1 MRVRTNEM
9 LICSWLTIVISASH
23 TLGQQLDQRHASDVP
38 PELAYSDHSQLLIVR
53 DTAGGQRPV
62 KTKEDW
68 ALRVSHIKAN
78 MQRVM
83 GPLPDVSKKAPLRIK
98 VLSSDSVGKYERQ
111 AILFSPDERDRV
123 PAWLLIPHDA
133 RADGST
139 PAMLCLHQTIPIGKD
154 EPVGLGGSESLHYAH
169 ELAERG
175 YICIVPDYPS
185 FGEYKYDFKTSGTG
199 YESGSMKA
207 IWNNIRAVDVL
218 ESLPQ
223 VDKNRIGTIGHSLG
237 GHNSLFTAVFDDRI
251 KAVVSS
257 CGFTPF
263 HDYYQG
269 NLKGWTSDRYM
280 PRIREVYD
288 NDPNKVPFDFY
299 EIIAALAPR
308 GFYSN
313 SPINDSNFEV
323 AGVRK
328 VFEKASDVYSL
339 FEPTS
344 NLRQKRLMLM
354 TPSSQHDFPKIER
367 MLAYGWLGEVM
378 R

>member
-1 MRVRTNEM
+1 MRVQ
-9 LICSWLTIVISASH
+9 LIETLFCLWLTVVVACGH
-23 TLGQQLDQRHASDVP
+23 TLGQQIDKPLASEVP
-38 PELAYSDHSQLLIVR
+38 AELAYSDHSQLLIVR
-53 DTAGGQRPV
+53 DAAGIERPV

-83 GPLPDVSKKAPLRIK
+83 GPLPDVSKKVPLSIK
-98 VLSSDSVGKYERQ
+98 VLSRDSVGKYERQ
-111 AILFSPDERDRV
+111 AILFSPDESDRV
-123 PAWLLIPHDA
+123 PAWLLIPHHA
-133 RADGST
+133 RADGTT

-185 FGEYKYDFKTSGTG
+185 FGEYKYDFKTADSP
-199 YESGSMKA
+199 YKSGSMKA

-263 HDYYQG
+263 HDYYNG
-269 NLKGWTSDRYM
+269 NLRGWTSDRYM
-280 PRIREVYD
+280 PRIRDVYN
-288 NDPNKVPFDFY
+288 NDPDKVPFDFY

-313 SPINDSNFEV
+313 SPTHDSNFEI

-328 VFEKASDVYSL
+328 VFEKANEVYSL
-339 FEPTS
+339 FEPS
-344 NLRQKRLMLM
+344 PNPRQERLRLM
-354 TPSSQHDFPKIER
+354 TPSSQHDFPKLER
-367 MLAYGWLGEVM
+367 IFAYDWLDEVL

>member
-1 MRVRTNEM
+1 MLVR
-9 LICSWLTIVISASH
+9 LIETLSCLGLTVVIASGH
-23 TLGQQLDQRHASDVP
+23 ALGQKLDPELASEVP

-53 DTAGGQRPV
+53 DAVGGQRPV

-83 GPLPDVSKKAPLRIK
+83 GPLPDVSQKAPLRIK
-98 VLSSDSVGKYERQ
+98 VLSRDSVGKYERQ
-111 AILFSPDERDRV
+111 AILFSPDESDRV
-123 PAWLLIPHDA
+123 PAWLLVPHDA
-133 RADGST
+133 RADGTT

-185 FGEYKYDFKTSGTG
+185 FGEYKYDFKTAGTS

-223 VDKNRIGTIGHSLG
+223 IDKNRIGTIGHSLG

-280 PRIREVYD
+280 PRIRDVYD

-313 SPINDSNFEV
+313 SPINDNNFEV
-323 AGVRK
+323 SGVRK
-328 VFEKASDVYSL
+328 VFEKAQQIYSM
-339 FEPTS
+339 FETS
-344 NLRQKRLMLM
+344 PASSESRLRLE
-354 TPSSQHDFPKIER
+354 TPSSQHDFPKLER
-367 MLAYGWLGEVM
+367 MLAYDWLDEVL

>member
-1 MRVRTNEM
+1 MRVR
-9 LICSWLTIVISASH
+9 LIATLSYLSMTFVMAGGH
-23 TLGQQLDQRHASDVP
+23 ALGQQLDQPLASEVP
-38 PELAYSDHSQLLIVR
+38 TELAYSDHSQLLIVR
-53 DTAGGQRPV
+53 DAAGGQRPV
-62 KTKEDW
+62 KTKKDW

-83 GPLPDVSKKAPLRIK
+83 GPLPDVSKKAPLQIK
-98 VLSSDSVGKYERQ
+98 VLSSDRVSKYDRQ
-111 AILFSPDERDRV
+111 AILFSPDASDRV

-133 RADGST
+133 LADGTT

-169 ELAERG
+169 ELAEHG
-175 YICIVPDYPS
+175 YVCIVPDYPS
-185 FGEYKYDFKTSGTG
+185 FGEYKYDFKTAGTG

-257 CGFTPF
+257 CGFTSF
-263 HDYYQG
+263 HDYYKG

-280 PRIREVYD
+280 PRIRDVYD

-313 SPINDSNFEV
+313 SPINDNNFDV

-339 FEPTS
+339 FEPS
-344 NLRQKRLMLM
+344 PNKHQKRLTLM
-354 TPSSQHDFPKIER
+354 TPSSQHDFPKLER
-367 MLAYGWLGEVM
+367 MLAYEWLDEVL